1 MLIRLLIVLLL
12 GLLLGALGRL
22 LWLRL
27 SPQGRRKVLLGLFM
41 ALLLLLLGAA
51 LLGRLSWLVPA
62 GAAVLPLLRRLPLL
76 FRLGRAARAFRPPGG
91 GLPLRPI
98 ILMEGPH
105 LLDGE
110 MLTGAAQ
117 GKALSDLDAETLAG
131 LWRTLHRD
139 PLAGRLLPLYFAERF
154 GPRWF
159 EGPPF
164 PPAPAPGAT
173 LGPLRKVDALA
184 LLGLREDAD
193 APAIRGAHRRLM
205 HRAHP
210 DHGGSDALA
219 ALLNAAKD
227 QLLKA

>member
-1 MLIRLLIVLLL
+1 MLIRLLLVLLL

-27 SPQGRRKVLLGLFM
+27 SPRGRRKALLGLFT

-76 FRLGRAARAFRPPGG
+76 FRLGQAARTFRRRGD
-91 GLPLRPI
+91 LPLRPI

-110 MLTGAAQ
+110 MLIGAAQ
-117 GKALSDLDAETLAG
+117 GKALSDLDAETLAS
-131 LWRTLHRD
+131 LWRTHHRD
-139 PLAGRLLPLYFAERF
+139 PLAGRLLPLYLAERF
-154 GPRWF
+154 GARWF

-164 PPAPAPGAT
+164 PPAPTPGAT
-173 LGPLRKVDALA
+173 LGPLRKADALA
-184 LLGLREDAD
+184 LLGLPEGAD
-193 APAIRGAHRRLM
+193 PAAIRHVHRRLM

>member
-1 MLIRLLIVLLL
+1 MLIRLLLLLLL

-27 SPQGRRKVLLGLFM
+27 SPRGRRNLGLGLFT
-41 ALLLLLLGAA
+41 AVVLILVGAA

-62 GAAVLPLLRRLPLL
+62 ITAALPILRRLPLL
-76 FRLGRAARAFRPPGG
+76 FRVGRAARAFRAMGA
-91 GLPLRPI
+91 LPLRPI
-98 ILMEGPH
+98 VLMDGPY

-110 MLTGAAQ
+110 VLTGPAKGQ
-117 GKALSDLDAETLAG
+117 ALSALKLEVLAD

-139 PLAGRLLPLYFAERF
+139 PLAGRLLPLYLAERF
-154 GPRWF
+154 GAKWF
-159 EGPPF
+159 ESPPF
-164 PPAPAPGAT
+164 PPAPAPGAA

-184 LLGLREDAD
+184 LLGLAEGAD
-193 APAIRGAHRRLM
+193 AGAIRHAHRRLM

-227 QLLKA
+227 QLLGA

>member
-1 MLIRLLIVLLL
+1 MLIRLLLLLLL

-27 SPQGRRKVLLGLFM
+27 SPRGRRILGLGLFTAVVM
-41 ALLLLLLGAA
+41 MLAGAA

-62 GAAVLPLLRRLPLL
+62 ITAALPLLRRLPLL
-76 FRLGRAARAFRPPGG
+76 FRVGRAARAFRAMGAPS
-91 GLPLRPI
+91 LRPI
-98 ILMEGPH
+98 LLMEGPH

-110 MLTGAAQ
+110 VLTGPDRNKTLSQ
-117 GKALSDLDAETLAG
+117 LEPEALAR

-139 PLAGRLLPLYFAERF
+139 PLAGRLLPLYLSERF
-154 GPRWF
+154 GAKWF
-159 EGPPF
+159 ESPPF
-164 PPAPAPGAT
+164 PPAPAPGTA
-173 LGPLRKVDALA
+173 LGPLRRVDALA

-193 APAIRGAHRRLM
+193 AAAIRHAHRRLM

-227 QLLKA
+227 QLLGA

>member
-1 MLIRLLIVLLL
+1 MLIRLLLLLLL
-12 GLLLGALGRL
+12 GLLLGALSRL

-27 SPQGRRKVLLGLFM
+27 SPRGRRNLLFGVFTALVLLLI
-41 ALLLLLLGAA
+41 GAA

-62 GAAVLPLLRRLPLL
+62 GAAALPALRRLPWL
-76 FRLGRAARAFRPPGG
+76 FRLGRAARAFRAMGA
-91 GLPLRPI
+91 LPLRPI
-98 ILMEGPH
+98 VLMDGPY

-110 MLTGAAQ
+110 VLTGPAKGQ
-117 GKALSDLDAETLAG
+117 ALSALKLEVLAD

-139 PLAGRLLPLYFAERF
+139 PLVGRLLPLYLAERF
-154 GPRWF
+154 GAQWF
-159 EGPPF
+159 ERPPF
-164 PPAPAPGAT
+164 PPAPTPGAT
-173 LGPLRKVDALA
+173 LGPLRKGDALA
-184 LLGLREDAD
+184 LLGLSEGAD
-193 APAIRGAHRRLM
+193 AAAVRNAHRRLM